1 MSMLVRQTDFL
12 EKEPTRAEIDALSAP
27 VVLEFGTPW
36 CGYCQ
41 AAQPLI
47 VAAFARYPGILRMRI
62 EDGPGRPL
70 GRSFRIK
77 LWPTLVFLRQGHE
90 IERLVRP
97 QDSDAI
103 QQALGRLTA

>member
-1 MSMLVRQTDFL
+1 MSMLARQTDFL

-77 LWPTLVFLRQGHE
+77 LWPTLVFLRQGQE

-97 QDSDAI
+97 EDSGAI
-103 QQALGRLTA
+103 EQALGRLTA

>member
-1 MSMLVRQTDFL
+1 MDILTHQTDFL
-12 EKEPTRAEIDALSAP
+12 EKEPTREEIDALSGP

-77 LWPTLVFLRQGHE
+77 LWPTLVFLRQGQE

-97 QDSDAI
+97 EDSGAI
-103 QQALGRLTA
+103 EQALGRLTV